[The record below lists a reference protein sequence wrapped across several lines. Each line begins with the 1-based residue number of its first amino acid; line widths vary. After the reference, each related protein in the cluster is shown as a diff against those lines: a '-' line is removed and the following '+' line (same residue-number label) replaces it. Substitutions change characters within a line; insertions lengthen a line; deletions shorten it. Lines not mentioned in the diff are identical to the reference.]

1 MIPLK
6 KLKLPPLKTYKIPR
20 YILILFAFILVSF
33 SDPYMIK
40 RISDKDFR
48 YEFYTTAKKVNP
60 KINKTY
66 SWFKGGLIHEAQ
78 GGIGGDL
85 LNDKFVKMYHS
96 NQLAEQGQFKNGL
109 RIGLWKTWYQNGV
122 LATTQIWRKGER
134 NGKFF
139 RYSENGS
146 ILEYGKYSSNLKSGK
161 WTNTESKEIITYKKG
176 VIVKEKQI
184 FTKSEKYKAKQD
196 IIKQENAVKSKKE
209 LDETSDALKLA
220 AYKAQTK
227 QEKETAKAT
236 AQKEREIKAASKKE
250 EQKAKKDAKEKV
262 ANEPKKDSKIKSF
275 FKNLFKKK
283 DKSPK

>member
-1 MIPLK
+1 
-6 KLKLPPLKTYKIPR
+6 
-20 YILILFAFILVSF
+20 
-33 SDPYMIK
+33 MIK
-40 RISDKDFR
+40 RISDKNFR
-48 YEFYTTAKKVNP
+48 YEFYTTEKKVNP

-96 NQLAEQGQFKNGL
+96 NQLAEQGEFKNGL
-109 RIGLWKTWYQNGV
+109 RVGLWKTWYQNGV
-122 LATTQIWRKGER
+122 LATTQIWSKGER

-139 RYSENGS
+139 RYNETGS
-146 ILEYGKYSSNLKSGK
+146 LLEYGKYSSNLKSGR
-161 WTNTESKEIITYKKG
+161 WTNAESKEIITYKKG

-196 IIKQENAVKSKKE
+196 EIKQENAVKSKKE
-209 LDETSDALKLA
+209 LEETNDALKLA
-220 AYKAQTK
+220 QYKAQK
-227 QEKETAKAT
+227 EQEKETAKAIT
-236 AQKEREIKAASKKE
+236 QKEREKKATAKKE
-250 EQKAKKDAKEKV
+250 EQKAKKEAKEKS
-262 ANEPKKDSKIKSF
+262 ANEPKQDSKLKSF